1 MSEQIHELKEAE
13 KEMMNEAEKETA
25 VDKSNDNL
33 AVGLVLVGVGV
44 IFLLT
49 NVAGLALDNWWAL
62 FIFIPTV
69 KQLSGAWN
77 SYQRNGRLTSSGRS
91 ALSSGLF
98 WGLIGSAF
106 LLGLDWGLVWPFF
119 LIIGGVCAI
128 LGSRS
133 GDD

>member
-13 KEMMNEAEKETA
+13 KELMQVEGKETA
-25 VDKSNDNL
+25 VDKTNDNL

-62 FIFIPTV
+62 FIFIPAV

-77 SYQRNGRLTSSGRS
+77 SYQRNGRLTSSGRNS
-91 ALSSGLF
+91 LSSGLF

-106 LLGLDWGLVWPFF
+106 LFNLNWGFVWPFF
-119 LIIGGVCAI
+119 LIIGGICA
-128 LGSRS
+128 LVGNHS
-133 GDD
+133 GE